1 MDFILDVKEKDV
13 SDVKAPSLPTLT
25 SGKTGFPEP
34 KKRNRL
40 SAFKQQRQ
48 SVAGAN
54 APQTKFQS
62 APAQSTLP
70 TSSNEPNDERR
81 KIDLEN
87 QARLESMSQD
97 EIAEAQKELL
107 NELDPS
113 ILQMLLR
120 RANLDDTAGSR
131 ASKDPFAVSSAPATT
146 ESVPEPPIMS
156 VEGTTKATP
165 PTAESGA
172 SEGTA
177 PKPPTKQPKKK
188 VTFDEDDA
196 PPELTPELFNP
207 NPKPS
212 TQKPAP
218 NHTHGP
224 DCDHDPSHDHNSG
237 TTHFPAAPS
246 APDLDP
252 SDPDF
257 LANLHDKYFPHLPA
271 DPAKLAWMAPIPTV
285 NSPADMDS
293 PYHPSQSALP
303 VSALRFNF
311 KGQLIPPRLARQ
323 IPSSAGLHHHAEAPE
338 AAGYTIPE
346 LARLARSAVPAQRC
360 IAFQTLGRLLYR
372 LGEGE
377 WGIGEGGRAGEED
390 DMAFSIWRL
399 VKAGYVIES
408 LEEAAGVE
416 EGVGHRGARA
426 YAIEA
431 LWLFEKGGWKEKW
444 RGL

>member
-13 SDVKAPSLPTLT
+13 SDVKPPSLPTLT

-34 KKRNRL
+34 KKRNRP

-48 SVAGAN
+48 AVAGAK

-62 APAQSTLP
+62 SPAQSPLP
-70 TSSNEPNDERR
+70 TSSNAPIDERR
-81 KIDLEN
+81 RIDLEN

-146 ESVPEPPIMS
+146 ASVPVAPTIS
-156 VEGTTKATP
+156 VEETTKGTP
-165 PTAESGA
+165 QPAETGA
-172 SEGTA
+172 SEDSV
-177 PKPPTKQPKKK
+177 PKPPTKQAKKK

-224 DCDHDPSHDHNSG
+224 DCDHDHDHSRS
-237 TTHFPAAPS
+237 THFPAAPP

-372 LGEGE
+372 LGKGE